1 MSFSNEPAFDE
12 PKTNSIENA
21 LGTSLRYQVPK
32 IFPLLSTLYI
42 LERVAGKICLDFS
55 QFSETT
61 VLCCKNISI
70 MPASPLMLQ
79 KNYAGIIRQT
89 LPNSLIR
96 VASHADVLRL
106 VTRSSPR
113 GEERVT
119 SLRTSA

>member
-79 KNYAGIIRQT
+79 KKIM
-89 LPNSLIR
+89 L
-96 VASHADVLRL
+96 ADNPTDL
-106 VTRSSPR
+106 TEFPY
-113 GEERVT
+113 
-119 SLRTSA
+119 